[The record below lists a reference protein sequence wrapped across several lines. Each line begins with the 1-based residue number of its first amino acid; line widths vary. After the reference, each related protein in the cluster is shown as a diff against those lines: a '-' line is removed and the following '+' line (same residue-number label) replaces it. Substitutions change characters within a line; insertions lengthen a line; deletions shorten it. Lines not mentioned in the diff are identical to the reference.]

1 MYLSSCR
8 AAVCQ
13 EEERLD
19 SSFTPTTLYRVQVD
33 LAAPP
38 VYLLGSIHTKPHETY
53 PVVVSQVIKKTSEEK
68 GRLFTEIN
76 FKKDEEDMEN
86 FLKEV
91 SMKEWVDHLRAS
103 AKMHSNET
111 LTKDSRLIEQ
121 CEQSYIT
128 WMTKQ
133 ADIEPQMKRLL
144 ERHIPHPFFV
154 SYYLKLEKDSP
165 IDEEKKG
172 IDHYAS
178 HLFPPEYQ
186 EGLETEKD
194 RVSFAKDNKSHLEN
208 FLLFEM
214 DVADCLKHFEES
226 ASEKENSDTGTKRAS
241 EAQHAYEHVLSYPLY
256 DFEGKQT
263 HNMKERNHLWRS
275 KLDEFLSTPL
285 QQSLLILV
293 GAYHLGGATG
303 LLSYFSEK
311 GMPIYRVY
319 QDEKEKSLEK
329 EFIVDPALFPV
340 SRV

>member
-19 SSFTPTTLYRVQVD
+19 PSLTPTTLYRVQVNS
-33 LAAPP
+33 AAPP

-53 PVVVSQVIKKTSEEK
+53 PVIVSQVIKKTSEEK
-68 GRLFTEIN
+68 GRLFIEVNLT
-76 FKKDEEDMEN
+76 KKEEDIEI
-86 FLKEV
+86 FLQEV
-91 SMKEWVDHLRAS
+91 SMKEWVDLLRES
-103 AKMHSNET
+103 AQTHA
-111 LTKDSRLIEQ
+111 KDPALIEHW
-121 CEQSYIT
+121 EQSYIAWT
-128 WMTKQ
+128 TKQ
-133 ADIEPQMKRLL
+133 DHIEPEMKRLL

-154 SYYLKLEKDSP
+154 NYYWKLEKDSP
-165 IDEEKKG
+165 SDKEEKG
-172 IDHYAS
+172 IDNYAA
-178 HLFPPEYQ
+178 HLFAPEYQ
-186 EGLETEKD
+186 ECLETDKD
-194 RVSFAKDNKSHLEN
+194 RVSFAKEHQAHLEN

-214 DVADCLKHFEES
+214 DIADCLKHFEES
-226 ASEKENSDTGTKRAS
+226 ASEKENSDTGTKIAT
-241 EAQHAYEHVLSYPLY
+241 ATQHAYEHVLYYPLY
-256 DFEGKQT
+256 DFEDREADQT
-263 HNMKERNHLWRS
+263 HSLKERNLLWQS

-319 QDEKEKSLEK
+319 QDEREKPVEK